1 MKKSLLLT
9 KILTLILVI
18 TLNIFL
24 LQYIRNNLNLTVSD
38 INNESL
44 IHISDQLNSQIG
56 FMHNLTSA
64 VFETA
69 VIPAVSGIPAGSESR
84 LNSECERIFS
94 SLNEYMIS
102 GIKIS
107 YGNSSLHF
115 GETPSSGSS
124 LLIADSFSARGASAD
139 ITAEFYYP
147 LENLLT
153 DISGVT
159 GITVLKNTSDSGLPD
174 ELTEFT
180 SEIIQSAESGSP
192 AAMSTNE
199 TEGLVILPL
208 EKYSG
213 VRDSVLIAE
222 ISNPSLALLYH
233 NSKIIL
239 ILLIVIFI
247 TITAFIMFIHIKQ
260 RIVKDLIAHDPLTGA
275 FSRMQ
280 IFNLLKGEYIRSK
293 RYGTP
298 VSIILFDIDHFKQLN
313 DKYHKTT
320 GDSILQI
327 FSKTIMKDL
336 RTTDHFGRI
345 GGDQFMLLLPET
357 DRDGAY
363 QLGKLT
369 LERIHQTSFPEIG
382 KLSCSMGIGEI
393 SESDSS
399 LDAFIDRIESG
410 LYLSKQT
417 RRDQITVV
425 ASIS

>member
-9 KILTLILVI
+9 KILTLVLVI
-18 TLNIFL
+18 ALNIFL
-24 LQYIRNNLNLTVSD
+24 LQYIRKNLILTVSD
-38 INNESL
+38 INNDSL
-44 IHISDQLNSQIG
+44 VHISDQLNSQTG
-56 FMHNLTSA
+56 FMNTMTAA

-69 VIPAVSGIPAGSESR
+69 IIPALSGLPSNSESR
-84 LNSECERIFS
+84 LNSECERIFNG
-94 SLNEYMIS
+94 LEGHIIS
-102 GIKIS
+102 GMKVS
-107 YGNSSLHF
+107 YGGYNF
-115 GETPSSGSS
+115 SSGEIPASGS
-124 LLIADSFSARGASAD
+124 RLLVTDSFSARGASD
-139 ITAEFYYP
+139 YINTEFYYP

-159 GITVLKNTSDSGLPD
+159 GITVLKDAADSGIP
-174 ELTEFT
+174 EKLTEYSSKIINVAEGGN
-180 SEIIQSAESGSP
+180 SEAL
-192 AAMSTNE
+192 STND
-199 TEGLVILPL
+199 TEGLVIIPL

-213 VRDSVLIAE
+213 VRGSVLIAE
-222 ISNPSLALLYH
+222 INNPSLELLYH

-239 ILLIVIFI
+239 ILLTVIFA
-247 TITAFIMFIHIKQ
+247 TVTAFILFIHIKQ
-260 RIVKDLIAHDPLTGA
+260 KIVKDLIAHDPLTGA
-275 FSRMQ
+275 FSRLQ

-298 VSIILFDIDHFKQLN
+298 VSIILFDIDHFKQIN
-313 DKYHKTT
+313 DRYNKAA

-336 RTTDHFGRI
+336 RTTDYFGRI

-369 LERIHQTSFPEIG
+369 LERIHQTNFPEVG

-393 SESDSS
+393 SEADSS

-410 LYLSKQT
+410 LFLSMQT

-425 ASIS
+425 ASIT